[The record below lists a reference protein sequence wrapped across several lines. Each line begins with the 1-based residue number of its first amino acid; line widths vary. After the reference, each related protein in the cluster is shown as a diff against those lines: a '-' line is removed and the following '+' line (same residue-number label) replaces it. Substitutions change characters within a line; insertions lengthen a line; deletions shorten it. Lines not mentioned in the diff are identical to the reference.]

1 MKHGMSLIKA
11 WPWNDERLA
20 GKAEKNEAFFNA
32 GGGGCGRVQW
42 ARVAAGY
49 AAAPH
54 R

>member
-32 GGGGCGRVQW
+32 GGGMRAGTVGAGGNGVCG
-42 ARVAAGY
+42 AASVA
-49 AAAPH
+49 
-54 R
+54 